1 MRRTFIILSL
11 ISLLSTGA
19 SAKSESGPRFF
30 SGCNEVGHEFDNG
43 QLALKPVFKTEEN
56 QVVFLLHNF
65 SENDVTIK
73 LSPTK
78 ITTIYPSWER
88 ILEVDR
94 WAAFATDKE
103 NLSFSCFTK
112 DGAENSIEINCQE
125 ALEVCQYENS
135 KFGPQNRG
143 NYWISENLSKI
154 ETRDRVI
161 KSGILLR

>member
-1 MRRTFIILSL
+1 MGKGVKTGGRPVVFII
-11 ISLLSTGA
+11 
-19 SAKSESGPRFF
+19 
-30 SGCNEVGHEFDNG
+30 
-43 QLALKPVFKTEEN
+43 
-56 QVVFLLHNF
+56 HNF

-78 ITTIYPSWER
+78 ITKIYPTWER
-88 ILEVDR
+88 TLEVDR
-94 WAAFATDKE
+94 WAAFTMDKE
-103 NLSFSCFTK
+103 NLSFACFTK
-112 DGAENSIEINCQE
+112 DGAENSIEINCKE